1 MLRICALLT
10 VLALGPLPRTALSK
24 PVTSSAITSS
34 TVTLTSSPQG
44 RVIVLMYH
52 SVRAL
57 DSKEAS
63 NLAVRRL
70 TVEPKAFELQ
80 IKHLQSLGC
89 AFITASQVLEARGG
103 CHVALTFDDGYVD
116 NASVAFPILRRL
128 KVSATMFVVTGTLG
142 SPRHLSWAQVSQMHG
157 AGIEIGS
164 HSATHADLTQ
174 LSTDLLHTEV
184 IGSKRTLE
192 TQLGR
197 AVGAISY
204 PNGAS
209 NPRVLEAVRAAG
221 YTVAFAKEGGAV
233 TPSSGSLALPRI
245 RISGRADIERF
256 KRTIANALGTAK

>member
-1 MLRICALLT
+1 MRRICALLT
-10 VLALGPLPRTALSK
+10 VLALGTLPRASLSAS
-24 PVTSSAITSS
+24 VTSNI
-34 TVTLTSSPQG
+34 SSPQR

-57 DSKEAS
+57 GSKEAS

-70 TVEPKAFELQ
+70 TVEPTAFEMQ

-89 AFITASQVLEARGG
+89 AFITASQVLETRGG
-103 CHVALTFDDGYVD
+103 CRVALTFDDGYVD
-116 NASVAFPILRRL
+116 NGVVAFPILQRF
-128 KVSATMFVVTGTLG
+128 KVNATMFVVTGTLG
-142 SPRHLSWAQVSQMHG
+142 SPRHLSWAQVSQMQS

-174 LSTDLLHTEV
+174 LSADTLRTEV
-184 IGSKRTLE
+184 LGSKRSLE
-192 TQLGR
+192 TRLGR

-233 TPSSGSLALPRI
+233 KPSSASLELPRI

-256 KRTIANALGTAK
+256 KRTIANALGTAR